1 MLAIQPYGVSW
12 DGKSTRGCPTAIRH
26 AHSYEGR
33 KRVALID
40 IPEEPEVPEQRKRP
54 SGSGIKRGT
63 ELGVVSKAKE
73 LSSYILT
80 VTAKSPKRFRFT
92 LTSRLQNY
100 SLDVIEKLYLANEV
114 FVGKNE
120 ALREKR
126 LALQHEALTR
136 LKMLTYIAQLAMEQE
151 GILYKQY
158 QQIARLAYDC
168 QNMLGAWINSD
179 RRRFGSK

>member
-1 MLAIQPYGVSW
+1 MHEIL
-12 DGKSTRGCPTAIRH
+12 
-26 AHSYEGR
+26 
-33 KRVALID
+33 
-40 IPEEPEVPEQRKRP
+40 EEPGLSARTQRTAVN
-54 SGSGIKRGT
+54 SIKRGS
-63 ELGVVSKAKE
+63 ELGVISKAKE

-80 VTAKSPKRFRFT
+80 VTDKSPKRFRFT

-100 SLDVIEKLYLANEV
+100 SLDVIENLYLANEV
-114 FVGKNE
+114 FVGKVG
-120 ALREKR
+120 AQREKR

-136 LKMLTYIAQLAMEQE
+136 LKMLTYTAQLAMEQG

-179 RRRFGSK
+179 RRRFGNR